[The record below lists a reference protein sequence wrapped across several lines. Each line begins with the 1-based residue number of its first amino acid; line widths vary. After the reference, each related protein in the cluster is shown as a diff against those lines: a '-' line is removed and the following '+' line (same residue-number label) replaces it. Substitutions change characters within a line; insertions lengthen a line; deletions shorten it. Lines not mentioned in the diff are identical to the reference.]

1 MAIEIERKF
10 LVKERPFA
18 MAKRSLKINQ
28 GYILNEKSKVIRV
41 REKGDDYFLTIKG
54 NNIGISRLEYDF
66 PISKNDAEELI
77 IHFCKTT
84 LIEKTRHYVE
94 HKGHTWEV
102 DEFHGTNDGLIVAE
116 IELESED
123 EKFEI
128 PNWIGEEVTQDER
141 YYNMNLAVHPYTS
154 WEKPNK

>member
-1 MAIEIERKF
+1 MHTLSLHDALPISI
-10 LVKERPFA
+10 
-18 MAKRSLKINQ
+18 AKRSLKINQ
-28 GYILNEKSKVIRV
+28 GYIINEKSKVIRV

-66 PISKNDAEELI
+66 PISKEDAKELI
-77 IHFCKTT
+77 FHFCKTT
-84 LIEKTRHYVE
+84 LIEKTRHYIE

-102 DEFHGTNDGLIVAE
+102 DEFHGKNNGLIVAE

-128 PNWIGEEVTQDER
+128 PDWVGEEVTQDDR
-141 YYNMNLAVHPYTS
+141 YYNMNLAIHPFTS
-154 WEKPNK
+154 W

>member
-10 LVKERPFA
+10 LVKEKPFSI
-18 MAKRSLKINQ
+18 AKRSLKINQ
-28 GYILNEKSKVIRV
+28 GYIINEKSKVIRV
-41 REKGDDYFLTIKG
+41 REKGNDYFLTIKG

-66 PISKNDAEELI
+66 PISKEDAKELI
-77 IHFCKTT
+77 FHFCKTT
-84 LIEKTRHYVE
+84 LIEKTRHYIE

-102 DEFHGTNDGLIVAE
+102 DEFHGKNNGLIVAE

-128 PNWIGEEVTQDER
+128 PDWVGEEVTQDDR
-141 YYNMNLAVHPYTS
+141 YYNMNLAIHPFTS
-154 WEKPNK
+154 W

>member
-66 PISKNDAEELI
+66 PISKEDAKELI
-77 IHFCKTT
+77 FHFCKTT
-84 LIEKTRHYVE
+84 LIEKTRHYIE

-102 DEFHGTNDGLIVAE
+102 DEFHGKNNGLIVAE

-128 PNWIGEEVTQDER
+128 PDWVGEEVTQDDR
-141 YYNMNLAVHPYTS
+141 YYNMNLAIRPFTS
-154 WEKPNK
+154 W

>member
-28 GYILNEKSKVIRV
+28 GYILNEKSKVISV

-66 PISKNDAEELI
+66 PISKDDAEELI

-128 PNWIGEEVTQDER
+128 PNWIGQEVTQDER

-154 WEKPNK
+154 WENPNK

>member
-10 LVKERPFA
+10 LVKEKPFSI
-18 MAKRSLKINQ
+18 AKRSLKINQ
-28 GYILNEKSKVIRV
+28 GYIINEKSKVIRV

-66 PISKNDAEELI
+66 PISKEDAKELI
-77 IHFCKTT
+77 FHFCKTT
-84 LIEKTRHYVE
+84 LIEKTRHYIE

-102 DEFHGTNDGLIVAE
+102 DEFHGKNNGLIVAE

-128 PNWIGEEVTQDER
+128 PDWIGEEVTQDDR
-141 YYNMNLAVHPYTS
+141 YYNMNLAIHPFTS
-154 WEKPNK
+154 W

>member
-10 LVKERPFA
+10 LIKEKPFSI
-18 MAKRSLKINQ
+18 AKRSLKINQ
-28 GYILNEKSKVIRV
+28 GYIINEKSKGIRV

-66 PISKNDAEELI
+66 PISKEDAKELI
-77 IHFCKTT
+77 FHFCKTT
-84 LIEKTRHYVE
+84 LIEKTRHYIE

-102 DEFHGTNDGLIVAE
+102 DEFHGKNNGLIVAE

-128 PNWIGEEVTQDER
+128 PDWLGEEVTQNDR
-141 YYNMNLAVHPYTS
+141 YYNMNLAIHPFTT
-154 WEKPNK
+154 W

>member
-10 LVKERPFA
+10 LIKEKPFSI
-18 MAKRSLKINQ
+18 AKRSLKINQ
-28 GYILNEKSKVIRV
+28 GYIINEKSKVIRV

-66 PISKNDAEELI
+66 PISKEDAKELI
-77 IHFCKTT
+77 FHFCKTT
-84 LIEKTRHYVE
+84 LIEKTRHYIE

-102 DEFHGTNDGLIVAE
+102 DEFHGKNNGLIVAE

-128 PNWIGEEVTQDER
+128 PDWVGEEVTQDDR
-141 YYNMNLAVHPYTS
+141 YYNINLAIHPFTS
-154 WEKPNK
+154 W

>member
-66 PISKNDAEELI
+66 PISKDDAEELI

-128 PNWIGEEVTQDER
+128 PNWIGQEVTQDER

-154 WEKPNK
+154 WENPNK

>member
-10 LVKERPFA
+10 LVKEKPFSI
-18 MAKRSLKINQ
+18 AKRSLKINQ
-28 GYILNEKSKVIRV
+28 GYIINEKSKVIRV

-66 PISKNDAEELI
+66 PISKEDAKELI
-77 IHFCKTT
+77 FHFCKTT
-84 LIEKTRHYVE
+84 LIEKTRHYIE

-102 DEFHGTNDGLIVAE
+102 DEFHGKNNGLIVAE

-123 EKFEI
+123 EKFEK
-128 PNWIGEEVTQDER
+128 PDWVGEEVTQDDR
-141 YYNMNLAVHPYTS
+141 YYNMNLAIHPFTS
-154 WEKPNK
+154 W

>member
-10 LVKERPFA
+10 LVKEKPFSI
-18 MAKRSLKINQ
+18 AKRSLKINQ
-28 GYILNEKSKVIRV
+28 GYIINEKSKVIRV

-66 PISKNDAEELI
+66 PISKEDAKELI
-77 IHFCKTT
+77 FHFCKTT
-84 LIEKTRHYVE
+84 LIEKTRHYIKN
-94 HKGHTWEV
+94 KGHTWEV
-102 DEFHGTNDGLIVAE
+102 DEFHGKNNGLIVAE

-128 PNWIGEEVTQDER
+128 PDWVGEEVTQDDR
-141 YYNMNLAVHPYTS
+141 YYNMNLAIHPFTS
-154 WEKPNK
+154 W

>member
-10 LVKERPFA
+10 LIKEKPFSI
-18 MAKRSLKINQ
+18 AKRSLKINQ
-28 GYILNEKSKVIRV
+28 GYIINEKSKVIRV

-66 PISKNDAEELI
+66 PISKEDAKELI
-77 IHFCKTT
+77 FHFCKTT
-84 LIEKTRHYVE
+84 LIEKTRHYIE

-102 DEFHGTNDGLIVAE
+102 DEFHGKNNGLIVAE

-128 PNWIGEEVTQDER
+128 PDWVGEEVTQDDR
-141 YYNMNLAVHPYTS
+141 YYNMNLAIHPFTS
-154 WEKPNK
+154 L

>member
-1 MAIEIERKF
+1 M
-10 LVKERPFA
+10 
-18 MAKRSLKINQ
+18 
-28 GYILNEKSKVIRV
+28 
-41 REKGDDYFLTIKG
+41 
-54 NNIGISRLEYDF
+54 
-66 PISKNDAEELI
+66 I

-102 DEFHGTNDGLIVAE
+102 DEVHGTNDGLIVAE

-123 EKFEI
+123 EKFET

>member
-10 LVKERPFA
+10 LVKEKPFSI
-18 MAKRSLKINQ
+18 AKRSLKINQ
-28 GYILNEKSKVIRV
+28 GYIINEKSKVIRV

-66 PISKNDAEELI
+66 PISKEDAKELI
-77 IHFCKTT
+77 FHFCKTT
-84 LIEKTRHYVE
+84 LIEKTRHYIE
-94 HKGHTWEV
+94 HKGHTWEI
-102 DEFHGTNDGLIVAE
+102 DEFHGKNNGLIVAE

-128 PNWIGEEVTQDER
+128 PDWVGEEVTQDDR
-141 YYNMNLAVHPYTS
+141 YYNMNLAIHPFTS
-154 WEKPNK
+154 W

>member
-10 LVKERPFA
+10 LVKEKPFSI
-18 MAKRSLKINQ
+18 AKRSLKINQ
-28 GYILNEKSKVIRV
+28 GYIINEKSNVIRV

-66 PISKNDAEELI
+66 PISKEDAKELI
-77 IHFCKTT
+77 FHFCKTT
-84 LIEKTRHYVE
+84 LIEKTRHYIE

-102 DEFHGTNDGLIVAE
+102 DEFHGKNNGLIVAE

-128 PNWIGEEVTQDER
+128 PDWVGEEVTQDDR
-141 YYNMNLAVHPYTS
+141 YYNMNLAIHPFTS
-154 WEKPNK
+154 W

>member
-10 LVKERPFA
+10 LVKEKPFSI
-18 MAKRSLKINQ
+18 AKRSLKINQ
-28 GYILNEKSKVIRV
+28 GYIINEKSKVIRV

-66 PISKNDAEELI
+66 PISKEDAKELI
-77 IHFCKTT
+77 FHFCKTT
-84 LIEKTRHYVE
+84 LIEKTRHYIE

-102 DEFHGTNDGLIVAE
+102 DEFHGKNIGLILAE

-128 PNWIGEEVTQDER
+128 PDWVGEEVTQDDR
-141 YYNMNLAVHPYTS
+141 YYNMNLAIHPFTS
-154 WEKPNK
+154 W

>member
-10 LVKERPFA
+10 LVKEKPFSI
-18 MAKRSLKINQ
+18 AKRSLKINQ
-28 GYILNEKSKVIRV
+28 GYIINEKSKVIRV

-66 PISKNDAEELI
+66 PIAKEDAKELI
-77 IHFCKTT
+77 FHFCKTT
-84 LIEKTRHYVE
+84 LIEKTRHYIE
-94 HKGHTWEV
+94 HKGHAWEV
-102 DEFHGTNDGLIVAE
+102 DEFHGKNNGLIVAE

-128 PNWIGEEVTQDER
+128 PDWVGEEVTQADR
-141 YYNMNLAVHPYTS
+141 YYNMNLAIHPFTS
-154 WEKPNK
+154 W

>member
-10 LVKERPFA
+10 LVKEKPFSI
-18 MAKRSLKINQ
+18 AKRSLKINQ
-28 GYILNEKSKVIRV
+28 GYIINEKSKVIRV

-66 PISKNDAEELI
+66 PISKEDAKELI
-77 IHFCKTT
+77 FHFCKTT
-84 LIEKTRHYVE
+84 LIEKTRHYIE

-102 DEFHGTNDGLIVAE
+102 DEFHGKNNGLIVAE

-128 PNWIGEEVTQDER
+128 PDWVGEEVTADYR
-141 YYNMNLAVHPYTS
+141 YLNSNLAIKPYNE
-154 WEKPNK
+154 W

>member
-66 PISKNDAEELI
+66 PISKDDAEELI

-128 PNWIGEEVTQDER
+128 PNWIGKEVTQDER

>member
-10 LVKERPFA
+10 LIKEKPFSI
-18 MAKRSLKINQ
+18 AKRSLKINQ
-28 GYILNEKSKVIRV
+28 GYIINEKSKVIRV

-66 PISKNDAEELI
+66 PISKEDAKELI
-77 IHFCKTT
+77 FHFCKTT
-84 LIEKTRHYVE
+84 LIEKTRHYIE

-102 DEFHGTNDGLIVAE
+102 DEFHGKNNGLIVAE
-116 IELESED
+116 IELESEN

-128 PNWIGEEVTQDER
+128 PDWVGEEVTQDDR
-141 YYNMNLAVHPYTS
+141 YYNMNLAIHPFTS
-154 WEKPNK
+154 W

>member
-10 LVKERPFA
+10 LIKEKPFSI
-18 MAKRSLKINQ
+18 AKRSLKINQ
-28 GYILNEKSKVIRV
+28 GYIINEKSKVIRV
-41 REKGDDYFLTIKG
+41 REKGDNYFLTIKG

-66 PISKNDAEELI
+66 PISKEDAKELI
-77 IHFCKTT
+77 FHFCKTT
-84 LIEKTRHYVE
+84 LIEKTRHYIE

-102 DEFHGTNDGLIVAE
+102 DEFHGKNNGLIVAE

-128 PNWIGEEVTQDER
+128 PDWVGEEVTQDDR
-141 YYNMNLAVHPYTS
+141 YYNMNLAIHPFTS
-154 WEKPNK
+154 W

>member
-10 LVKERPFA
+10 LVKEKPFST
-18 MAKRSLKINQ
+18 AKRSLKINQ
-28 GYILNEKSKVIRV
+28 GYIINEKSKVIRV

-66 PISKNDAEELI
+66 PISKEDAKELI
-77 IHFCKTT
+77 FHFCKTT
-84 LIEKTRHYVE
+84 LIEKTRHYIE

-102 DEFHGTNDGLIVAE
+102 DEFHGKNNGLIVAE

-128 PNWIGEEVTQDER
+128 PDWVGEEVTQDDR
-141 YYNMNLAVHPYTS
+141 YYNMNLAIHPFTS
-154 WEKPNK
+154 W

>member
-10 LVKERPFA
+10 LVKEKPFSI
-18 MAKRSLKINQ
+18 AKRSLKINQ
-28 GYILNEKSKVIRV
+28 GYIINEKSKVIRV

-66 PISKNDAEELI
+66 PISKEDAKELI
-77 IHFCKTT
+77 FHFCKTT
-84 LIEKTRHYVE
+84 LIEKTRHYIE

-102 DEFHGTNDGLIVAE
+102 DEFHGKNNGLIVAE

-128 PNWIGEEVTQDER
+128 PDWVGEEVTQDDR
-141 YYNMNLAVHPYTS
+141 YYNMNLAIHPFTS
-154 WEKPNK
+154 W

>member
-10 LVKERPFA
+10 LIKEKPFSI
-18 MAKRSLKINQ
+18 AKRSLKINQ
-28 GYILNEKSKVIRV
+28 GYIINEKSKVIRI

-66 PISKNDAEELI
+66 PISKEDAKELI
-77 IHFCKTT
+77 FHFCKTT
-84 LIEKTRHYVE
+84 LIEKTRHYIE

-102 DEFHGTNDGLIVAE
+102 DEFHGKNNGLIVAE

-128 PNWIGEEVTQDER
+128 PDWVGEEVTQDDR
-141 YYNMNLAVHPYTS
+141 YYNMNLAIHPFTS
-154 WEKPNK
+154 W

>member
-10 LVKERPFA
+10 LTKEKPFSI
-18 MAKRSLKINQ
+18 AKRSLKINQ
-28 GYILNEKSKVIRV
+28 GYIINEKSKVIRV

-66 PISKNDAEELI
+66 PISKEDAKELI
-77 IHFCKTT
+77 FHFCKTT
-84 LIEKTRHYVE
+84 LIEKTRHYIE

-102 DEFHGTNDGLIVAE
+102 DEFHGKNNGLIVAE

-128 PNWIGEEVTQDER
+128 PYWVGEEVTQDDR
-141 YYNMNLAVHPYTS
+141 YYNMNLAIHPFTS
-154 WEKPNK
+154 W

>member
-10 LVKERPFA
+10 LVKEKPFSI
-18 MAKRSLKINQ
+18 AKRSLKINQ
-28 GYILNEKSKVIRV
+28 GYIINEKSKVIRV
-41 REKGDDYFLTIKG
+41 REKGDNYFLTIKG

-66 PISKNDAEELI
+66 PISKEDAKELI
-77 IHFCKTT
+77 FHFCKTT
-84 LIEKTRHYVE
+84 LIEKTRHYIE

-102 DEFHGTNDGLIVAE
+102 DEFHGKNNGLIVAE

-128 PNWIGEEVTQDER
+128 PDWVGEEVTQDDR
-141 YYNMNLAVHPYTS
+141 YYNMNLAIHPFTS
-154 WEKPNK
+154 W